1 MDRFLLIFLI
11 IIAIIELATI
21 IYYKNAYKIA
31 KDYCDKCKGAV
42 NELLSLIDNSLS
54 DIDILLNQQIEEKGE
69 NKNESN

>member
-11 IIAIIELATI
+11 IIAIIELVAI

-31 KDYCDKCKGAV
+31 KDYCDKCKDAV
-42 NELLSLIDNSLS
+42 NELLNFIDNSLS
-54 DIDILLNQQIEEKGE
+54 DFDIVLNQQIKEKGE

>member
-1 MDRFLLIFLI
+1 MG
-11 IIAIIELATI
+11 
-21 IYYKNAYKIA
+21 KIA